1 MKIDIETIFIVLI
14 ILFLIHNYYNGD
26 CYRLREYNMNK
37 EFNYDS
43 DRYYNKRSRFVGF
56 PTEPRLQK
64 AESSFNKFPNILLEG
79 LDNNVSTCEIDN
91 NVESNDITLP
101 HEEILNDRYNPLIT
115 NFDDY
120 QLQHIIDSSSS
131 NNQAMESSNYNDL
144 LLDDVQKNMLLDMD
158 SKLYKKSQRNQK
170 LAKDSKTITSHL
182 GRNALIE
189 TYKNEIE
196 FYQNKQAWWEENID

>member
-14 ILFLIHNYYNGD
+14 IVFLIHNYYNGD

-37 EFNYDS
+37 EFHYDS
-43 DRYYNKRSRFVGF
+43 DQYYNKRSRFVGF
-56 PTEPRLQK
+56 PTEPKLKK
-64 AESSFNKFPNILLEG
+64 AESSFNKRPDILLEG
-79 LDNNVSTCEIDN
+79 LEN
-91 NVESNDITLP
+91 NVEKSDITLP

-115 NFDDY
+115 NFSDS
-120 QLQHIIDSSSS
+120 QLQYLINNSSS

-144 LLDDVQKNMLLDMD
+144 LLDGVQKNMLLDMD

-170 LAKDSKTITSHL
+170 LAKDSKTIASNL

-189 TYKNEIE
+189 TYKNEID

>member
-14 ILFLIHNYYNGD
+14 ILFLIHNFYNGD

-43 DRYYNKRSRFVGF
+43 DQYYNKRSRFVGF
-56 PTEPRLQK
+56 PMEPKLKK
-64 AESSFNKFPNILLEG
+64 AESSFNKMPEILLEG
-79 LDNNVSTCEIDN
+79 LENN
-91 NVESNDITLP
+91 SNGDITLP

-115 NFDDY
+115 NYADS
-120 QLQHIIDSSSS
+120 QLQNIIDGTSS
-131 NNQAMESSNYNDL
+131 NNQAMESPNYNEL

-170 LAKDSKTITSHL
+170 LAKDSKTIASNF

-196 FYQNKQAWWEENID
+196 FYQNKQAWWEENIN

>member
-1 MKIDIETIFIVLI
+1 MKFDIETIFIILI
-14 ILFLIHNYYNGD
+14 IAFLIHNYYNGD

-43 DRYYNKRSRFVGF
+43 DKYYNQRSRFVGF
-56 PTEPRLQK
+56 PTAPKLPK
-64 AESSFNKFPNILLEG
+64 AESSFNKMPEILLEG
-79 LDNNVSTCEIDN
+79 LDNNI
-91 NVESNDITLP
+91 ESNDITLP

-115 NFDDY
+115 NFNDS
-120 QLQHIIDSSSS
+120 QLQHIIDNSSS

-170 LAKDSKTITSHL
+170 LAKDSKTIASNF

-189 TYKNEIE
+189 TYKNEID
-196 FYQNKQAWWEENID
+196 FYQKEKSPWWEENIN

>member
-43 DRYYNKRSRFVGF
+43 EQYYKNRSRFVGF
-56 PTEPRLQK
+56 PTAPKLQK
-64 AESSFNKFPNILLEG
+64 AESSFNKMPEILLEG
-79 LDNNVSTCEIDN
+79 LDNNAEI
-91 NVESNDITLP
+91 NDITLP

-115 NFDDY
+115 NYNDS
-120 QLQHIIDSSSS
+120 QLRHIIDSSSS
-131 NNQAMESSNYNDL
+131 SSQAMESSNYNDL

-170 LAKDSKTITSHL
+170 LAKDSKTIASNF

-196 FYQNKQAWWEENID
+196 SYQNKQAWWEENID